1 MNFQYI
7 CTFNSDKLPQ
17 SEFSK
22 GFDIAD
28 YTRMRLTDET
38 DEGGLL
44 GMRLPSA
51 ATRAPKSSSRNLVST
66 KRSLIA
72 AAAVV
77 AADDDDVD
85 EGGEEEEPNLFTQT
99 NVGSQKVRNRS

>member
-28 YTRMRLTDET
+28 FTRMRLTDET

-51 ATRAPKSSSRNLVST
+51 ATRAPKSSSKKLVERKPLTSAT
-66 KRSLIA
+66 
-72 AAAVV
+72 AAVPRINDEDV
-77 AADDDDVD
+77 EEQVEDD
-85 EGGEEEEPNLFTQT
+85 EPNLFNQA
-99 NVGSQKVRNRS
+99 NFDRLKNQNRS

>member
-1 MNFQYI
+1 VRRAHL
-7 CTFNSDKLPQ
+7 NSDKLPQ
-17 SEFSK
+17 SKFSK

-51 ATRAPKSSSRNLVST
+51 ATRPPKSSSRKLVST
-66 KRSLIA
+66 KPSPIA

-77 AADDDDVD
+77 AAYDDDVD
-85 EGGEEEEPNLFTQT
+85 EGGEETRGA
-99 NVGSQKVRNRS
+99 VSSKAIVRIFGISK